1 MPTNEKTY
9 ILKNLIMAVLP
20 VFLYNIVS
28 YGFFAIY
35 SYMAFD
41 IFGVSEEKLYL
52 QSSMIDSLSTWLLF
66 FIFVFWLW
74 KSGQAT
80 VRKEKLERNQIA
92 KATVLT
98 FGFGGISILWLTFA
112 EDMLN
117 TVSVFSE
124 SMQSFDETWATT
136 AEEPYFWVLMS
147 VVIIGPIVEE
157 LLFRGLVFQY
167 LERVKKGWFPI
178 VLSGLAFG
186 LWHEEPVQV
195 VYTALMGI
203 GLGIVYAKT
212 RDLRL
217 VMAIHICN
225 NFLSTLP
232 PVLDTDFVQEG
243 IYYISLLMIIPTL
256 FILWKMCAEM
266 KESRRKGL

>member
-1 MPTNEKTY
+1 MHTNEKSY
-9 ILKNLIMAVLP
+9 VLKNLIMAVLP
-20 VFLYNIVS
+20 VFLYNMVS
-28 YGFFAIY
+28 YGFFSVY
-35 SYMAFD
+35 SYLALEV
-41 IFGVSEEKLYL
+41 FGVSEENLYL
-52 QSSMIDSLSTWLLF
+52 QSSMIDSLSTLLLF
-66 FIFVFWLW
+66 FLFVFWIW
-74 KSGQAT
+74 KIRQET
-80 VRKEKLERNQIA
+80 VKRETLGTTQMI
-92 KATVLT
+92 KATILT
-98 FGFGGISILWLTFA
+98 FGFGGVSILWLTFA

-217 VMAIHICN
+217 VMVIHICN

-232 PVLDTDFVQEG
+232 PVLDTDFIQES
-243 IYYISLLMIIPTL
+243 IYYISLFMIIPTL
-256 FILWKMCAEM
+256 FVLWKMCTEM
-266 KESRRKGL
+266 KESRGKSF